1 MSKILSEV
9 VKNLAPNRATV
20 QDIMNNFSVTEVPQD
35 KGTKMAKELE
45 ELCVDLR
52 LSLVQEDISPWGAGR
67 AQNQT
72 EPLAPVQRC
81 SPSPEHSASDNPF
94 HLSGD
99 TDFFVLRE
107 KEKRKAILEREQKKN
122 LRVHQKMTYSSKLLA
137 RHGSLRRELQMEE
150 DTDDQELISEA
161 ERLRSIKDNIA
172 WKLAM
177 TQEKKVEPDRMNSY
191 IQQKRE
197 MFLIQYNLEM
207 KRNEMQRLEMLAAR
221 EGRLKKAEKSLEKDA
236 SLFDEFLKENDRS
249 SVQAMRVAEKETKA
263 KMEKIVEIRDIS
275 TQIMNIKSEI
285 SKFEDSLQRCKLYKD
300 FLYKMSPEEWL
311 EAQSRKQLAFKR
323 AKEMAAAPKPSTS
336 TVEDKGSERQAV
348 PREGSASGRER
359 PWWDSQ
365 MRPGTQAA
373 LLLPSFPLGLG
384 AGIKS
389 KAASQWSKEPPAG
402 KKSVKLVG
410 AEPAVRSSS
419 HLQQSSHP
427 SDLAVMQVSSSLLPL
442 PIQEDGDSDAEDLE
456 LYFTDPQQLL
466 DIFAQLEEQNLSLIQ
481 NTQEMEETLEDLTR
495 TLKSTQNRMD
505 REVKQL
511 KHWIATMMKSIEKEE
526 EVAAELQFKA
536 RVFHFGEYKA
546 DQQDKLLE
554 SLNQKVQNVYKSC
567 MGPQQETSLSTVQM
581 LTVVEHLLDDLLEN
595 LERVPQAKIEQAGK
609 AKERERRQRLREE
622 KARMQMLLQEERM
635 KRARARAQ
643 AQIKKKRG
651 RKLVC
656 RSQPP
661 VEKVQEESEH
671 LEVDKDK
678 EELLFFFT

>member
-1 MSKILSEV
+1 MGSQLPSAAPAPSIPPQPPGLHRALTSCKIE
-9 VKNLAPNRATV
+9 RCAT
-20 QDIMNNFSVTEVPQD
+20 Q
-35 KGTKMAKELE
+35 K
-45 ELCVDLR
+45 
-52 LSLVQEDISPWGAGR
+52 
-67 AQNQT
+67 
-72 EPLAPVQRC
+72 
-81 SPSPEHSASDNPF
+81 HSASENPF
-94 HLSGD
+94 HLSED

-161 ERLRSIKDNIA
+161 EWLRSIKDNTA

-221 EGRLKKAEKSLEKDA
+221 EEGRLKKAEKSLEKDA

-263 KMEKIVEIRDIS
+263 KMEKIVEIRDIT

-300 FLYKMSPEEWL
+300 FLYKLSPEEWQ
-311 EAQSRKQLAFKR
+311 EAHSRKQLAFKR

-336 TVEDKGSERQAV
+336 TVEDKG
-348 PREGSASGRER
+348 
-359 PWWDSQ
+359 
-365 MRPGTQAA
+365 
-373 LLLPSFPLGLG
+373 LGP
-384 AGIKS
+384 GIKS
-389 KAASQWSKEPPAG
+389 KAASQLSKEPPAG
-402 KKSVKLVG
+402 KKSVKLAG

-419 HLQQSSHP
+419 HLQQPSHT
-427 SDLAVMQVSSSLLPL
+427 SELAVMQVSSSVL
-442 PIQEDGDSDAEDLE
+442 PIQDDADSDAEDLE

-466 DIFAQLEEQNLSLIQ
+466 DIFADLEEQNLSLIQ

-495 TLKSTQNRMD
+495 SLKSTQNRMD

-511 KHWIATMMKSIEKEE
+511 KNWITTMMKSIDKEE
-526 EVAAELQFKA
+526 EMAGELQFKA

-554 SLNQKVQNVYKSC
+554 SLNQKVQNVYKNC
-567 MGPQQETSLSTVQM
+567 VGPQQETSLSTVQM

-651 RKLVC
+651 RKLVR

-661 VEKVQEESEH
+661 AAAKVQEESEH

>member
-1 MSKILSEV
+1 
-9 VKNLAPNRATV
+9 
-20 QDIMNNFSVTEVPQD
+20 MNNFSVTEVPQD
-35 KGTKMAKELE
+35 KGTKMAKAWSRKTFLLGGREGCGAE
-45 ELCVDLR
+45 TAPPR
-52 LSLVQEDISPWGAGR
+52 VQP
-67 AQNQT
+67 
-72 EPLAPVQRC
+72 P
-81 SPSPEHSASDNPF
+81 SPSPEHGASDNPF

-99 TDFFVLRE
+99 ADFFVLRE

-161 ERLRSIKDNIA
+161 ERLRSIKDNTA

-221 EGRLKKAEKSLEKDA
+221 EEGRLKKAEKSLEKDA

-263 KMEKIVEIRDIS
+263 KMEKIVEIRDIT

-336 TVEDKGSERQAV
+336 TVEDKG
-348 PREGSASGRER
+348 
-359 PWWDSQ
+359 
-365 MRPGTQAA
+365 
-373 LLLPSFPLGLG
+373 LGP
-384 AGIKS
+384 GIKS
-389 KAASQWSKEPPAG
+389 KAASQWSKEPG
-402 KKSVKLVG
+402 KKSVKLAG
-410 AEPAVRSSS
+410 SEPAVRSSS

-427 SDLAVMQVSSSLLPL
+427 SDLAVMQVSSSVLPL
-442 PIQEDGDSDAEDLE
+442 PIQEDADSDAEDLE

-466 DIFAQLEEQNLSLIQ
+466 DIFAELEEQNLSLIQ

-511 KHWIATMMKSIEKEE
+511 KHWITTMMKSIDKEE
-526 EVAAELQFKA
+526 EMAAELQFKA

-554 SLNQKVQNVYKSC
+554 SLNQKVQNVYKNC
-567 MGPQQETSLSTVQM
+567 VGPQQETSLSTVQM

-671 LEVDKDK
+671 VEVDKDK